1 MRFTSAAITSL
12 FVVSL
17 FFAGAAAAQS
27 PVSSARPENLPAQQA
42 QNEQQPANPAPPD
55 APQMRLYRTGSNEAR
70 IRPPIVV
77 SQRRDQRGPGLGGPF
92 RIFSE
97 LESDLDNPRIQ
108 TALGLST
115 QQVDSLRGILV
126 NTEIYT
132 IQNGAGIL
140 VDGIQLKQL
149 LRSDHPD
156 KSAVMAKGDAIS
168 QGVSQLINRYLNAI
182 LDAKNVLTRQQQDM
196 IRRYMATRGQRM
208 SGFASGGLG
217 MGGPRPEAETR

>member
-27 PVSSARPENLPAQQA
+27 PVGSAPPENLPAQQA
-42 QNEQQPANPAPPD
+42 QNEQQPATPALPD
-55 APQMRLYRTGSNEAR
+55 APQMRLYRTGPNGAR
-70 IRPPIVV
+70 ITPPIVV

-182 LDAKNVLTRQQQDM
+182 LDAKNVLTPQQQDM

-208 SGFASGGLG
+208 SGFGPGGLG
-217 MGGPRPEAETR
+217 MAGPRPETEPR

>member
-1 MRFTSAAITSL
+1 MPFTSAAITSL
-12 FVVSL
+12 FMVGL
-17 FFAGAAAAQS
+17 FFAGAAAAQ
-27 PVSSARPENLPAQQA
+27 EPAGNEASGNPHAQEV
-42 QNEQQPANPAPPD
+42 QNEQQTATAAPPD
-55 APQMRLYRTGSNEAR
+55 APQIRLYRTGPNGAR
-70 IRPPIVV
+70 ITPPIVV

-97 LESDLDNPRIQ
+97 LESDLGNPRIQ

-156 KSAVMAKGDAIS
+156 KSAVIAKGDAIS

-182 LDAKNVLTRQQQDM
+182 LDAKNVLTPQQQDM